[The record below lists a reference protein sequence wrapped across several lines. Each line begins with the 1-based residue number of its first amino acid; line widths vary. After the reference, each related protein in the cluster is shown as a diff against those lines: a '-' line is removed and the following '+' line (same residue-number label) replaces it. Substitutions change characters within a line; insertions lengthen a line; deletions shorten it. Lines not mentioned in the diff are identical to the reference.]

1 MKESAT
7 KKLVDHLGLRRS
19 LVGALGMA
27 VLVGMGEKMAERF
40 LPVYLIALGSS
51 MLWPGVLNALD
62 NLLSAFYAFPGG
74 WLADRLGAK
83 RALLL
88 FNLLAIAGF
97 ALVVAIP
104 RLEAVIIGSFLFL
117 SWTAISLPGTMG
129 LIANVLPKHKQVMG
143 VSLHSLMRRIPMALG
158 PVVGGVFIDRWGPIT
173 GVRYAFIAAIVM
185 AVVALV
191 LQQVLIDADE
201 PGDIPTPAK
210 NPWHLVRQ
218 FPPALK
224 NLLVADILIRFCEQI
239 PYAYVVL
246 WCMNAVTGYATA
258 PVTATQFGILT
269 GIEMATAMFCYLP
282 VAWLADKGAK
292 KPFIVIT
299 FVNFTL
305 FPLALLYCR
314 SFWPLVLAFVLRGLK
329 EFGEPTRKALIMDL
343 APAGHKAA
351 GFGAYYLLRDT
362 VVALGA
368 LSGAYLWKAGPDV
381 NFLTAF
387 ACGAAGTLWFA
398 WKGRDLAE

>member
-224 NLLVADILIRFCEQI
+224 NLLVADILIR
-239 PYAYVVL
+239 
-246 WCMNAVTGYATA
+246 
-258 PVTATQFGILT
+258 
-269 GIEMATAMFCYLP
+269 
-282 VAWLADKGAK
+282 
-292 KPFIVIT
+292 
-299 FVNFTL
+299 
-305 FPLALLYCR
+305 
-314 SFWPLVLAFVLRGLK
+314 
-329 EFGEPTRKALIMDL
+329 
-343 APAGHKAA
+343 
-351 GFGAYYLLRDT
+351 
-362 VVALGA
+362 
-368 LSGAYLWKAGPDV
+368 
-381 NFLTAF
+381 
-387 ACGAAGTLWFA
+387 
-398 WKGRDLAE
+398 

>member
-1 MKESAT
+1 MC
-7 KKLVDHLGLRRS
+7 
-19 LVGALGMA
+19 
-27 VLVGMGEKMAERF
+27 
-40 LPVYLIALGSS
+40 SS
-51 MLWPGVLNALD
+51 DL
-62 NLLSAFYAFPGG
+62 
-74 WLADRLGAK
+74 
-83 RALLL
+83 
-88 FNLLAIAGF
+88 
-97 ALVVAIP
+97 
-104 RLEAVIIGSFLFL
+104 
-117 SWTAISLPGTMG
+117 
-129 LIANVLPKHKQVMG
+129 
-143 VSLHSLMRRIPMALG
+143 
-158 PVVGGVFIDRWGPIT
+158 
-173 GVRYAFIAAIVM
+173 
-185 AVVALV
+185 
-191 LQQVLIDADE
+191 
-201 PGDIPTPAK
+201 
-210 NPWHLVRQ
+210 
-218 FPPALK
+218 
-224 NLLVADILIRFCEQI
+224 
-239 PYAYVVL
+239 
-246 WCMNAVTGYATA
+246 
-258 PVTATQFGILT
+258 
-269 GIEMATAMFCYLP
+269 MFCYLP